1 MSRTSG
7 ERSLE
12 VISYDCP
19 DDRRRARLANTLL
32 SYGARIQGSVYE
44 LWLTRRDRE
53 TLWHKLQQVCEP
65 GDLLRCYTICAAC
78 VRGIKAYGDEPT
90 EDTNVFFG

>member
-1 MSRTSG
+1 MPRTAG

-12 VISYDCP
+12 VVSYDCP
-19 DDRRRARLANTLL
+19 DDRRRARLANLLL

-53 TLWHKLQQVCEP
+53 ALWHRLRRLCDS
-65 GDLLRCYTICAAC
+65 GDLLRSYTLCAGC
-78 VRGIKAYGDEPT
+78 VRAVKSYGGTPP
-90 EDTNVFFG
+90 EDVDVFFG